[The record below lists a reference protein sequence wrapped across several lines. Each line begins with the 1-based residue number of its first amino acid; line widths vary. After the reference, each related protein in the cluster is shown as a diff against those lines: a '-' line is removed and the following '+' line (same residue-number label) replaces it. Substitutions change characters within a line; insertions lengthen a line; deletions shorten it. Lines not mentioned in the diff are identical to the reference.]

1 MNPGPYTCEACT
13 TSLSHILGPCTL
25 MCLFFLNSRKIMTHR
40 SNLMLSETFSVFCV
54 LLAFQNIAPSLGRQ
68 TSLTTSV
75 IPQAEQS
82 LTYKDFISFTVFES
96 NVCNVS
102 EVSVEYLCSQPC
114 VVNLEAVVSSEF
126 RSSIPVYKKR
136 WKNEKHLHTSR
147 TQVVRVKFP
156 SIMVYRD
163 DYFIRHSISVSAV
176 VLRAWITHQ
185 SHTGDLDVR
194 SEENVLHA
202 VAKNYTLLKSVP
214 PFERPFKDHQV
225 CLEWNMD
232 YIWNLRANQIPQCPL
247 ENGRSL
253 AP

>member
-1 MNPGPYTCEACT
+1 MA
-13 TSLSHILGPCTL
+13 
-25 MCLFFLNSRKIMTHR
+25 
-40 SNLMLSETFSVFCV
+40 
-54 LLAFQNIAPSLGRQ
+54 
-68 TSLTTSV
+68 
-75 IPQAEQS
+75 
-82 LTYKDFISFTVFES
+82 YKDFIYFTVFEG
-96 NVCNVS
+96 NVRNVS

-147 TQVVRVKFP
+147 TQIVHVKFP

-176 VLRAWITHQ
+176 ILRAWITHKY
-185 SHTGDLDVR
+185 SGGDLNVKW
-194 SEENVLHA
+194 EENLLHA
-202 VAKNYTLLKSVP
+202 VAKNYTLLKTVP

-232 YIWNLRANQIPQCPL
+232 YIWNLRANKIPQCPL
-247 ENGRSL
+247 ENGRSFALRGASCSFLQIACITRGWQEKVL
-253 AP
+253 ALAGGGGKENDEHTGSALGLRGRKRVEGKK